1 MHELKLIPVGDEI
14 GIVLP
19 RELLASLGAQ
29 EGDSLEAVVTPRGLL
44 LTAGSE
50 IHARHMEI
58 SRRVMRD
65 KRNIL
70 RRLADS

>member
-1 MHELKLIPVGDEI
+1 MHKLKLIRVDDEVGV
-14 GIVLP
+14 VLP
-19 RELLASLGAQ
+19 RRLLASLGAC
-29 EGDSLEAVVTPRGLL
+29 EGDSLEVVETPSGLL

-50 IHARHMEI
+50 IHERHMQI
-58 SRRVMRD
+58 ARRVMRD